1 MARATV
7 TELSVQPLDLLRL
20 RSNEWVSATG
30 AFTLNDQVIA
40 LNKHA
45 ASLMVDV
52 PALPASGPPAQRG
65 QYLRRNTAIT
75 ALVDLNRAGET
86 YAVTEL
92 GWVYPLAK
100 TGVPGSIKLNKGDR
114 MVGTMEI

>member
-1 MARATV
+1 M
-7 TELSVQPLDLLRL
+7 
-20 RSNEWVSATG
+20 
-30 AFTLNDQVIA
+30 
-40 LNKHA
+40 HH
-45 ASLMVDV
+45 
-52 PALPASGPPAQRG
+52 
-65 QYLRRNTAIT
+65 
-75 ALVDLNRAGET
+75 LVDLNRAGET